1 MLLALKIIGGLIA
14 LAVVAVVV
22 IACFFTDYS
31 K

>member
-1 MLLALKIIGGLIA
+1 MLALKIIGSL
-14 LAVVAVVV
+14 LVLVVVVAVV

>member
-1 MLLALKIIGGLIA
+1 MNWKPIYILATI

-22 IACFFTDYS
+22 IYEFVQAMRN